1 MATEIVMPRQGQSVE
16 ACTVVR
22 WLKQPGERVAAGE
35 LLCEIETDKASF
47 EVESTAAGTVLA
59 HFAAEG
65 EEVPVL
71 APIAAVG
78 EPGEQAPAPGAPPAA
93 DRAAAAALSAAVPGA
108 AAVPFARPPAV
119 AGAEASSAVPA
130 AVPGAE
136 AAPFA
141 RLHGIAGGPGP
152 AVAPSAAPA
161 GGAACGGELAS
172 TEAAAGR
179 RASGKGPAA
188 SPRARRRAGEL
199 GVDYTALSGS
209 GPNGRIIE
217 RDVVAA
223 ARARPVLTGAARAAA
238 AAGTAAAGAA
248 VPATGSGIGGRVT
261 LADLAAAAAPATGV
275 PEDAA
280 GATGEPVE
288 TVPITGVRKLIS
300 ERMQQSLRDTAQ
312 LSMHATADAEA
323 LLAYRARLKASPEHL
338 GLSRVTINDLVLY
351 AVARTLPR
359 FPELNAVVAGDRIE
373 RHRAVQLAFAVDT
386 ERGLVVPVIA
396 GADRLSIAALA
407 ARAHELAAATQAGA
421 ISPDLLHGG
430 TFTVTNLGALGVDS
444 FTPILNLPQA
454 AILGV
459 GALLLKP
466 VLADPA
472 ASGAPDPAQVTWRRH
487 LGLSL
492 TIDHRVVDGGPAAR
506 FLQALGA
513 ALADI
518 DLLAAL

>member
-1 MATEIVMPRQGQSVE
+1 MPRQGQSVE
-16 ACTVVR
+16 ACTIVR
-22 WLKQPGERVAAGE
+22 WLKQPGDTVATGE

-71 APIAAVG
+71 TAIAAVG
-78 EPGEQAPAPGAPPAA
+78 EPGEEAVAPGSPAAEAPAAAPGRAGERGEPDTAGGVPSGPP
-93 DRAAAAALSAAVPGA
+93 S
-108 AAVPFARPPAV
+108 AV
-119 AGAEASSAVPA
+119 AGAGRAGGS
-130 AVPGAE
+130 GAE
-136 AAPFA
+136 V
-141 RLHGIAGGPGP
+141 GAG
-152 AVAPSAAPA
+152 SATTSA
-161 GGAACGGELAS
+161 GNGM
-172 TEAAAGR
+172 
-179 RASGKGPAA
+179 RASRRSPAA
-188 SPRARRRAGEL
+188 SPRARRRAAEL
-199 GVDYTALSGS
+199 GVDYTSLAGS
-209 GPNGRIIE
+209 GPGGRIIE

-223 ARARPVLTGAARAAA
+223 ARARPALTGAARAAA
-238 AAGTAAAGAA
+238 AAGAR
-248 VPATGSGIGGRVT
+248 VPATGTGIGGRVT
-261 LADLAAAAAPATGV
+261 LADMAAVAAAPAVAEAGGG
-275 PEDAA
+275 PEA
-280 GATGEPVE
+280 VE

-300 ERMQQSLRDTAQ
+300 ERMQQSLSDTAQ
-312 LSMHATADAEA
+312 LTMHATADAEA

-338 GLSRVTINDLVLY
+338 GLAGVTINDLVLY

-359 FPELNAVVAGDRIE
+359 YPELNAVVAEDRVE

-396 GADRLSIAALA
+396 GADRLSIAPLA
-407 ARAHELAAATQAGA
+407 ARAHELAAATQAGS
-421 ISPDLLHGG
+421 ISPDLLRGG

-444 FTPILNLPQA
+444 FTPILNLPQV

-459 GALLLKP
+459 GALALQP

-472 ASGAPDPAQVTWRRH
+472 APGVPDPAQVCWRRH

-492 TIDHRVVDGGPAAR
+492 TIDHRVVDGAPAAR

-513 ALADI
+513 AIADI

>member
-16 ACTVVR
+16 ACTIVR
-22 WLKQPGERVAAGE
+22 WLKQPGEAVGTGE

-78 EPGEQAPAPGAPPAA
+78 EPGEEPPVPGS
-93 DRAAAAALSAAVPGA
+93 AAAAATAASPAGAAGPGEPNTAGAPGPGRPNTGGA
-108 AAVPFARPPAV
+108 AATGTPA
-119 AGAEASSAVPA
+119 SAP
-130 AVPGAE
+130 
-136 AAPFA
+136 
-141 RLHGIAGGPGP
+141 
-152 AVAPSAAPA
+152 
-161 GGAACGGELAS
+161 
-172 TEAAAGR
+172 AAAGSPATAPA
-179 RASGKGPAA
+179 ASGDGTRAHGRGPAA
-188 SPRARRRAGEL
+188 SPRARRRAAEL
-199 GVDYTALSGS
+199 GVDYQALAGS

-223 ARARPVLTGAARAAA
+223 AAARPALTGAARAAA
-238 AAGTAAAGAA
+238 AAGAP

-261 LADLAAAAAPATGV
+261 LADLAAAAAAPGAPG
-275 PEDAA
+275 AA
-280 GATGEPVE
+280 ADRAPEPVE
-288 TVPITGVRKLIS
+288 QVATVPISGVRKLIS
-300 ERMQQSLRDTAQ
+300 ERMRQSLLDTAQ
-312 LSMHATADAEA
+312 LTMHASADAEA

-338 GLSRVTINDLVLY
+338 GVAGVTINDLVLY
-351 AVARTLPR
+351 AVARTLPQY
-359 FPELNAVVAGDRIE
+359 PELNAVVAGDRIE

-407 ARAHELAAATQAGA
+407 ARAHELAAATQSGS

-430 TFTVTNLGALGVDS
+430 TFTVTNLGALGVER
-444 FTPILNLPQA
+444 FTPILNLPQV

-459 GALLLKP
+459 GALALMP

-472 ASGAPDPAQVTWRRH
+472 AAGAPDPAQVAWRRH

-492 TIDHRVVDGGPAAR
+492 TIDHRVVDGAPAAR

-513 ALADI
+513 AIADI

>member
-1 MATEIVMPRQGQSVE
+1 MPRQGQSVE
-16 ACTVVR
+16 ACTIVR
-22 WLKQPGERVAAGE
+22 WLKQPGDTVATGE

-71 APIAAVG
+71 TAIAAVG
-78 EPGEQAPAPGAPPAA
+78 EPGEEAAAPGSPAA
-93 DRAAAAALSAAVPGA
+93 EAAAAAPGQAGERGEPDTAGGVPSG
-108 AAVPFARPPAV
+108 PPAAV
-119 AGAEASSAVPA
+119 AGAGRAGGS
-130 AVPGAE
+130 GAE
-136 AAPFA
+136 V
-141 RLHGIAGGPGP
+141 GAG
-152 AVAPSAAPA
+152 SATTSA
-161 GGAACGGELAS
+161 GNGM
-172 TEAAAGR
+172 
-179 RASGKGPAA
+179 RASRRSPAA
-188 SPRARRRAGEL
+188 SPRARRRAAEL
-199 GVDYTALSGS
+199 GVDYTSLAGS
-209 GPNGRIIE
+209 GPGGRIIE

-223 ARARPVLTGAARAAA
+223 ARARPALTGAARAAA
-238 AAGTAAAGAA
+238 AAGAR
-248 VPATGSGIGGRVT
+248 VPATGTGIGGRVT
-261 LADLAAAAAPATGV
+261 LADMAAVAAAPAAAEAGGG
-275 PEDAA
+275 PEA
-280 GATGEPVE
+280 VE

-300 ERMQQSLRDTAQ
+300 ERMQQSLSDTAQ
-312 LSMHATADAEA
+312 LTMHATADAEA

-338 GLSRVTINDLVLY
+338 GLAGVTINDLVLY

-359 FPELNAVVAGDRIE
+359 YPELNAVVAEDRVE

-407 ARAHELAAATQAGA
+407 ARAHELAAATQAGS
-421 ISPDLLHGG
+421 ISPDLLRGG

-444 FTPILNLPQA
+444 FTPILNLPQV

-459 GALLLKP
+459 GALALQP

-472 ASGAPDPAQVTWRRH
+472 APGVPDPAQVCWRRH

-492 TIDHRVVDGGPAAR
+492 TIDHRVVDGAPAAR

-513 ALADI
+513 AIADI

>member
-108 AAVPFARPPAV
+108 EAVPFARPPAV
-119 AGAEASSAVPA
+119 
-130 AVPGAE
+130 
-136 AAPFA
+136 
-141 RLHGIAGGPGP
+141 AGGPGP
-152 AVAPSAAPA
+152 AVAPSAASA
-161 GGAACGGELAS
+161 GGAARGGELAS

-238 AAGTAAAGAA
+238 AAGAA

-261 LADLAAAAAPATGV
+261 LADLAAAAAPAAGV

-338 GLSRVTINDLVLY
+338 GLRRVTINDLVLY
-351 AVARTLPR
+351 AVARTLPH

-396 GADRLSIAALA
+396 GAERLSIAALA
-407 ARAHELAAATQAGA
+407 ARAHELAAATQAGS

-430 TFTVTNLGALGVDS
+430 TFTVTNLGALGIES

>member
-16 ACTVVR
+16 ACTIVR
-22 WLKQPGERVAAGE
+22 WLKQPGDGVAAGE

-59 HFAAEG
+59 HFAAAG

-78 EPGEQAPAPGAPPAA
+78 EPGEQVPARGAPAAAAETAAAAPSAPSAPAPGV
-93 DRAAAAALSAAVPGA
+93 AAAASAPPSAA
-108 AAVPFARPPAV
+108 
-119 AGAEASSAVPA
+119 
-130 AVPGAE
+130 
-136 AAPFA
+136 
-141 RLHGIAGGPGP
+141 AGGPLP
-152 AVAPSAAPA
+152 AVAPGAAPG
-161 GGAACGGELAS
+161 GGAANGAEPAGA
-172 TEAAAGR
+172 AAAGSR
-179 RASGKGPAA
+179 RASGRGRA
-188 SPRARRRAGEL
+188 SPRARRRAAEL
-199 GVDYTALSGS
+199 GVDYTALAGS

-223 ARARPVLTGAARAAA
+223 AQARPALTGAARAAA
-238 AAGTAAAGAA
+238 AAGAP

-261 LADLAAAAAPATGV
+261 LADIAAAAASAP
-275 PEDAA
+275 
-280 GATGEPVE
+280 EPVE
-288 TVPITGVRKLIS
+288 TVPIAGVRKLIS

-312 LSMHATADAEA
+312 LTMHATADAEA

-338 GLSRVTINDLVLY
+338 GLAGVTINDLVLY

-359 FPELNAVVAGDRIE
+359 HPELNAVVAEDRIE

-386 ERGLVVPVIA
+386 GRGLVVPVIGA
-396 GADRLSIAALA
+396 ADRLSIAALA
-407 ARAHELAAATQAGA
+407 ARAHELAAATQSGS
-421 ISPDLLHGG
+421 ISPDLLQGG
-430 TFTVTNLGALGVDS
+430 TFTVTNLGALGVES
-444 FTPILNLPQA
+444 FTPILNLPQV

-459 GALLLKP
+459 GALAPKP
-466 VLADPA
+466 VLADPTA
-472 ASGAPDPAQVTWRRH
+472 PGAPDPAQVTWRRH

-492 TIDHRVVDGGPAAR
+492 TIDHRVVDGAPAAR

-513 ALADI
+513 AIADI

>member
-22 WLKQPGERVAAGE
+22 WLKQPGESVAAGE

-59 HFAAEG
+59 HYAAEG

-108 AAVPFARPPAV
+108 EAAPFARPSGV
-119 AGAEASSAVPA
+119 VGAEAPSARPP

-141 RLHGIAGGPGP
+141 RPPAVAGGPGP
-152 AVAPSAAPA
+152 AVASSSAPA
-161 GGAACGGELAS
+161 GGAELAG
-172 TEAAAGR
+172 TEAVDGR

-223 ARARPVLTGAARAAA
+223 AQARPVLTGAARAA
-238 AAGTAAAGAA
+238 AAAGAA

-261 LADLAAAAAPATGV
+261 LADLAAAAAPAAGV
-275 PEDAA
+275 PEDAV
-280 GATGEPVE
+280 GAAGEPVE

-338 GLSRVTINDLVLY
+338 GLAGVTINDLVLY
-351 AVARTLPR
+351 AVARTLPH

-407 ARAHELAAATQAGA
+407 ARAHELAAATQAGS

-459 GALLLKP
+459 GALALKP
-466 VLADPA
+466 VLADPTA
-472 ASGAPDPAQVTWRRH
+472 IGAPDPAQVTWRRH

>member
-1 MATEIVMPRQGQSVE
+1 MRLAEAAGGGGTVDISAPSGYAESEQMATEIVMPRQGQSVE
-16 ACTVVR
+16 ACTIVR
-22 WLKQPGERVAAGE
+22 WLKQPGDTVATGE

-59 HFAAEG
+59 HFAGEG

-71 APIAAVG
+71 TPIAAVG
-78 EPGEQAPAPGAPPAA
+78 EPGEEASAPGSPA
-93 DRAAAAALSAAVPGA
+93 
-108 AAVPFARPPAV
+108 
-119 AGAEASSAVPA
+119 AEASAAAPEQAGEPGEPATAGGVPSRPPSAVA
-130 AVPGAE
+130 D
-136 AAPFA
+136 
-141 RLHGIAGGPGP
+141 GGPGGGP
-152 AVAPSAAPA
+152 GGASGAEVGAEPVTAPA
-161 GGAACGGELAS
+161 GNG
-172 TEAAAGR
+172 T
-179 RASGKGPAA
+179 RASRRCPAA
-188 SPRARRRAGEL
+188 SPRARRRATEL
-199 GVDYTALSGS
+199 GVDYTTLAGS
-209 GPNGRIIE
+209 GPGGRIIE

-223 ARARPVLTGAARAAA
+223 AQARPALTGAARAAA
-238 AAGTAAAGAA
+238 AAGAR
-248 VPATGSGIGGRVT
+248 VPATGTGIGGRVT
-261 LADLAAAAAPATGV
+261 LADMAAVAATPAAAEAGGG
-275 PEDAA
+275 PEA
-280 GATGEPVE
+280 VE

-300 ERMQQSLRDTAQ
+300 ERMQQSLSGTAQ
-312 LSMHATADAEA
+312 LTMHATADAEA

-338 GLSRVTINDLVLY
+338 GLAGVTINDLVLY

-359 FPELNAVVAGDRIE
+359 YPELNAVVAQDRVE

-396 GADRLSIAALA
+396 SADRLSIAALA
-407 ARAHELAAATQAGA
+407 ARAHELAAATQAGS

-430 TFTVTNLGALGVDS
+430 TFTVTNLGALGVES

-459 GALLLKP
+459 GALALKP

-472 ASGAPDPAQVTWRRH
+472 APGAPDPAQVTWRRH

-492 TIDHRVVDGGPAAR
+492 TIDHRVVDGAPAAR

-513 ALADI
+513 AIADI

>member
-71 APIAAVG
+71 TPIAAVG
-78 EPGEQAPAPGAPPAA
+78 EPGEQAAAPGAPPAA

-108 AAVPFARPPAV
+108 EAAPFARPHGV
-119 AGAEASSAVPA
+119 AGAEASS

-141 RLHGIAGGPGP
+141 RPPAVAGGPGP
-152 AVAPSAAPA
+152 AVAPSEATA
-161 GGAACGGELAS
+161 GGAARGGELAG

-223 ARARPVLTGAARAAA
+223 AQARTALTGAARAAA
-238 AAGTAAAGAA
+238 VAGAA

-261 LADLAAAAAPATGV
+261 LADLAAAAAPAAGL
-275 PEDAA
+275 PETAA
-280 GATGEPVE
+280 GAAAEPVD

-338 GLSRVTINDLVLY
+338 GLAGVTINDLVLY
-351 AVARTLPR
+351 AVARTLPH

-396 GADRLSIAALA
+396 GAERLSIAALA
-407 ARAHELAAATQAGA
+407 ARAHELAAATQAGS

-472 ASGAPDPAQVTWRRH
+472 AIGAPDPAQVTWRRH